1 MFSCFPSLPRPS
13 TFCNLSLLDEIRRNK
28 LASFKVQIFTYS
40 PKHHECSRR
49 LISLM
54 AHHRSLEPFGGIFYT
69 FAHMFEFAAKHDIK
83 PFIRHLIRNKL
94 SKGWFINCAFFTK
107 ALTEICQESLFHKGF
122 DYNLPRKICCKI
134 WEKKSFVAYCC
145 LSALSQR
152 NVIKERGQ
160 TTHYNLNYYPDIA
173 IKIREME
180 NCKQKEE
187 KSETCSIAIWP
198 LVQSFFCLKPTAFI
212 EWEKTK
218 TSTKLEL
225 LDLLISHCNCRCKW
239 FCLEWYLSQLSV
251 CAVSSCC
258 RCRWRK
264 GGN

>member
-54 AHHRSLEPFGGIFYT
+54 AHQRSSEPFGGIFYT

-107 ALTEICQESLFHKGF
+107 ALTEICQERFAAKF
-122 DYNLPRKICCKI
+122 
-134 WEKKSFVAYCC
+134 EKRNPLWLIVAC
-145 LSALSQR
+145 L
-152 NVIKERGQ
+152 
-160 TTHYNLNYYPDIA
+160 
-173 IKIREME
+173 
-180 NCKQKEE
+180 
-187 KSETCSIAIWP
+187 
-198 LVQSFFCLKPTAFI
+198 
-212 EWEKTK
+212 
-218 TSTKLEL
+218 
-225 LDLLISHCNCRCKW
+225 
-239 FCLEWYLSQLSV
+239 LSV
-251 CAVSSCC
+251 KGMSSK
-258 RCRWRK
+258 K
-264 GGN
+264 GDRQLIIT